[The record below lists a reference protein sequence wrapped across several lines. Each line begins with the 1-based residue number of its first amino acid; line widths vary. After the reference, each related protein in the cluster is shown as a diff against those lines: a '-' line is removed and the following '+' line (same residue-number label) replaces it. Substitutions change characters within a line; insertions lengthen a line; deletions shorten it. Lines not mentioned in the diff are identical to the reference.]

1 MFVNVYELL
10 LFPSPSVN
18 LSFLDWLI
26 VAALFAAII
35 GVALYTRRYTR
46 SVSDFLSGNRCAGR
60 YLLTLSEGMAAM
72 GLVGIMANFE
82 KFYKAGFAAS
92 WWGLMMGPIALI
104 IALSG
109 WVRYRYRETRAMT
122 MAQFFEM
129 RYSRRFRVFAG
140 IVAWVSGIL
149 NFGIFPG
156 VVARFIIYFCGFPPE
171 FEVFG
176 FNVPTIA
183 PVMFVMLGV
192 TLCLIL
198 SGGMVTVMITDFLQA
213 QFINIVFL
221 VIAAVMFTRFAWS
234 DIASTLSAAP
244 PGRSM
249 VNPFDQAAIA
259 DFNMWFFFIFAFK
272 LVYNC
277 LGWQGSQGYNCA
289 AKSPHESRMAGILAE
304 WRGGVSYLMISL
316 IPICVYVL
324 LHNAQFAGTA
334 EGIRDALAAIPDKQ
348 VQSQVTVPL
357 SLVQILPIGILG
369 LLCAAMLAGSIGND
383 TTYLHA
389 WGSIFIQDVIL
400 PFRKKHFT
408 PEEHLK
414 LLRLSI
420 TGVTVFAF
428 FFSLF
433 IPLRDYILMYQL
445 ITGAI
450 YLGGS
455 GAVIIGGLYW
465 KRGTTAGA
473 WSALIAGAS
482 ISLIGAALRIAWPS
496 VPSLAAMSPQFPIN
510 GAWMALIASISSITI
525 YIVVSLLTCRE
536 AFNMNKLL
544 HRGEYALPGEHQKAN
559 HPHPL
564 RWLGINAEFTL
575 GDRVIYFAKIA
586 WTGFWFTAFIIGT
599 VWGLAFGIPNH
610 IWANWWAFTVA
621 LGLGVGL
628 ITVIW
633 FLWGGWH
640 DLRDLLRILSTTQRD
655 ASDDGTVKHESDD
668 HIPPGAPEPK
678 LSPPVATA
686 DR

>member
-1 MFVNVYELL
+1 M
-10 LFPSPSVN
+10 N

-26 VAALFAAII
+26 VAGLFVAVI
-35 GVALYTRRYTR
+35 GVAIYARRYTR
-46 SVSDFLSGNRCAGR
+46 SVSDFLAGNRCAGR

-156 VVARFIIYFCGFPPE
+156 VVARFIVYFCGFPLE
-171 FEVFG
+171 LNFLG
-176 FNVPTIA
+176 LTIPTIA
-183 PVMFVMLGV
+183 PVMAVMLGV
-192 TLCLIL
+192 TLCVIL

-221 VIAAVMFTRFAWS
+221 IMAAVLFTKFAWS
-234 DIASTLSAAP
+234 DIAATLSAAP
-244 PGRSM
+244 SGRSM
-249 VNPFDQAAIA
+249 INPFDQAEIA

-277 LGWQGSQGYNCA
+277 LGWQGTQGYNCA

-324 LHNAQFAGTA
+324 LHNSQLAGEAQSVQN
-334 EGIRDALAAIPDKQ
+334 ALAAIPEQQ
-348 VQSQVTVPL
+348 VRSQVTVPL
-357 SLVQILPIGILG
+357 ALVQILPVGIVG

-400 PFRKKHFT
+400 PFRKKPFT
-408 PEEHLK
+408 PEQHIR
-414 LLRLSI
+414 LLRISI
-420 TGVTVFAF
+420 CGVAVFSF

-433 IPLRDYILMYQL
+433 VPLRDYILMYQL

-455 GAVIIGGLYW
+455 GAIIIGGLYW

-473 WSALIAGAS
+473 WSALIVGAS
-482 ISLIGAALRIAWPS
+482 LALLGAGLRIVWPAI
-496 VPSLAAMSPQFPIN
+496 PSLVAIAPEFPLN
-510 GAWMALIASISSITI
+510 GAWMALIASLASIVT
-525 YIVVSLLTCRE
+525 YVSVSLLTCRE
-536 AFNMNKLL
+536 DFNMNKLL
-544 HRGEYALPGEHQKAN
+544 HRGEYALPGEHQKAVQ
-559 HPHPL
+559 PHPL

-575 GDRVIYFAKIA
+575 GDRMIYFAKIG
-586 WTGFWFTAFIIGT
+586 WTMFWFITFLIGT
-599 VWGLAFGIPNH
+599 VWALTYGIPNEV
-610 IWANWWAFTVA
+610 WSNWWAFTVV
-621 LGLGVGL
+621 LGIVVGA
-628 ITVIW
+628 ITVVW
-633 FLWGGWH
+633 FLLGGVS
-640 DLRDLLRILSTTQRD
+640 DLRDLLHTLSSTKRD
-655 ASDDGTVKHESDD
+655 LTDDGTVQHEPDD
-668 HIPPGAPEPK
+668 HIPPGAPEQK
-678 LSPPVATA
+678 LSPPVTTTA
-686 DR
+686 G

>member
-1 MFVNVYELL
+1 M
-10 LFPSPSVN
+10 N
-18 LSFLDWLI
+18 LSFLDWSI
-26 VAALFAAII
+26 VGGLFVAVI
-35 GVALYTRRYTR
+35 GVAIYARRYTR
-46 SVSDFLSGNRCAGR
+46 SVSDFLAGNRCAGR

-140 IVAWVSGIL
+140 IVAWISGIL

-156 VVARFIIYFCGFPPE
+156 VVARFIVYFCGFPPE
-171 FEVFG
+171 LNFLG
-176 FNVPTIA
+176 LSIPTIA
-183 PVMFVMLGV
+183 PVMAVMLSV
-192 TLCLIL
+192 TLCVIL

-221 VIAAVMFTRFAWS
+221 IMAAILFTKFAWS
-234 DIASTLSAAP
+234 DIATTLAAAP
-244 PGRSM
+244 SGRSM
-249 VNPFDQAAIA
+249 INPFDQAEIA

-272 LVYNC
+272 LIYNC
-277 LGWQGSQGYNCA
+277 LGWQGNQGYNCA

-324 LHNAQFAGTA
+324 LHNSQLANEAQSVQN
-334 EGIRDALAAIPDKQ
+334 ALAAVSEPQ
-348 VQSQVTVPL
+348 VRSQVTVPL
-357 SLVQILPIGILG
+357 ALVHILPIGIVG

-408 PEEHLK
+408 PEQHIR
-414 LLRLSI
+414 LLRISI
-420 TGVTVFAF
+420 CGVAVFSF
-428 FFSLF
+428 FFSLLV
-433 IPLRDYILMYQL
+433 PLRDYILMYQL

-455 GAVIIGGLYW
+455 GAIIIGGLYW

-473 WSALIAGAS
+473 WSALIVGAS
-482 ISLIGAALRIAWPS
+482 LALLGAGLRIIWPAI
-496 VPSLAAMSPQFPIN
+496 PSFAAIAPEFPLN
-510 GAWMALIASISSITI
+510 GAWMALIASLASIVT
-525 YIVVSLLTCRE
+525 YVTVSVLTCHE
-536 AFNMNKLL
+536 DFNMNKLL
-544 HRGEYALPGEHQKAN
+544 HRGEYALPGEHQKAAQ
-559 HPHPL
+559 PHPL

-575 GDRVIYFAKIA
+575 GDRVIYFAKIG
-586 WTGFWFTAFIIGT
+586 WTMFWFITFLIGT
-599 VWGLAFGIPNH
+599 IWSLAFGIPNE
-610 IWANWWAFTVA
+610 IWSNWWAFTVV
-621 LGLGVGL
+621 LGIVVGT
-628 ITVIW
+628 ITVVW
-633 FLWGGWH
+633 FLWGGMH
-640 DLRDLLRILSTTQRD
+640 DLRDLLHILSTTKRD
-655 ASDDGTVKHESDD
+655 LSDDGTVQHEPDD
-668 HIPPGAPEPK
+668 HLPPGAPEQK
-678 LSPPVATA
+678 LSPPVTTA
-686 DR
+686 